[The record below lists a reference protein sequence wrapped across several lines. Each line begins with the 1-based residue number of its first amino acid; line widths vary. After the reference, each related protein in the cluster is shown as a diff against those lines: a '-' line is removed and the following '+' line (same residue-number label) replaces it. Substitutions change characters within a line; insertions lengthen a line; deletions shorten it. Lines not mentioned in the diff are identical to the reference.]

1 MSSFVL
7 VEKEHLHASVSKIVA
22 AAFVR
27 GALLRGGFGQ
37 VPSDMQKPWGV
48 EFQVP
53 AARLQEFVARFFADG
68 APDEIVGAAFGPKVM
83 VIQEAHRLS
92 WHVHARKDAL
102 LRVLHGQVG
111 VSVSATDEEPAE
123 PAVAMPGELIRV
135 PPGMRH
141 RLASLSGW
149 SVIAEISKN
158 VDPSHPTDD
167 DDTRRISDDYGR
179 SG

>member
-1 MSSFVL
+1 MRPFAL
-7 VEKEHLHASVSKIVA
+7 VEKEHLHASVSKVVA

-27 GALLRGGFGQ
+27 GALLRSGFGH
-37 VPSDMQKPWGV
+37 VPSDMKKPWGV

-53 AARLQEFVARFFADG
+53 PDRLSAFVARFFADG
-68 APDEIVGAAFGPKVM
+68 GPDEIVREAFGPKLM

-102 LRVLHGQVG
+102 LRVLHGHVG
-111 VSVSATDEEPAE
+111 VSVSATDDEPAE
-123 PAVAMPGELIRV
+123 PAVALPGELVRV

-141 RLASLSGW
+141 RLASRSGW
-149 SVIAEISKN
+149 AVIAEISRN

-167 DDTRRISDDYGR
+167 DDTRRIRDDYGR
-179 SG
+179 DG